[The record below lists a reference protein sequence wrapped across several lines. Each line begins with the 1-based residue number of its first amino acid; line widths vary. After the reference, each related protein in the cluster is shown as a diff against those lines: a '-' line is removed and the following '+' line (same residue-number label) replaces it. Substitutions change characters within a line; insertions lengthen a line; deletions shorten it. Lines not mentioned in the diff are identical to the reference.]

1 VNVLSVQV
9 TCSWEGTACQWSS
22 YRTPGLFSRT
32 FVLIC
37 VTTVVIL
44 CTCTYQEEYVFD
56 LIFALQNFPM
66 FILLFA

>member
-1 VNVLSVQV
+1 MPVEQ
-9 TCSWEGTACQWSS
+9 SS
-22 YRTPGLFSRT
+22 YPGLFSRT

-44 CTCTYQEEYVFD
+44 CTCNYQEEYVFD
-56 LIFALQNFPM
+56 FIFALQNFPM